1 MKKKV
6 AITTAVASTLTASTL
21 TASLALANQFA
32 KKVLYREH
40 LNKEDQGNWYEKINA
55 QKVKIQN
62 HKGLY
67 LQAYLIEKPNA
78 TRTIVC
84 LHELM
89 ASAKS
94 LTQTV
99 EYLESVFENDNIL
112 MIDAHAH
119 GLSDGYI
126 RGFGYRDVFDL
137 MYFNTYLLQK
147 YGDQHR
153 LIMYG
158 KGMGA
163 NTILNASGLGKLKNV
178 DLIISEGAYDNVYH
192 YLTLK
197 CQKEM
202 KVTKYL
208 AGMMIRK
215 VVKDELKLD
224 IKKIDTVELV
234 KKNQIPTVYI
244 HSKNDQDVPFHMVFP
259 LYNHDA
265 SNKLL
270 FPIKEEHLYDLK
282 DQQDSYSLSLIEF
295 MNENI

>member
-84 LHELM
+84 LHALM

-99 EYLESVFENDNIL
+99 EYL
-112 MIDAHAH
+112 
-119 GLSDGYI
+119 
-126 RGFGYRDVFDL
+126 
-137 MYFNTYLLQK
+137 
-147 YGDQHR
+147 
-153 LIMYG
+153 
-158 KGMGA
+158 
-163 NTILNASGLGKLKNV
+163 
-178 DLIISEGAYDNVYH
+178 
-192 YLTLK
+192 
-197 CQKEM
+197 
-202 KVTKYL
+202 
-208 AGMMIRK
+208 
-215 VVKDELKLD
+215 
-224 IKKIDTVELV
+224 
-234 KKNQIPTVYI
+234 
-244 HSKNDQDVPFHMVFP
+244 
-259 LYNHDA
+259 
-265 SNKLL
+265 
-270 FPIKEEHLYDLK
+270 
-282 DQQDSYSLSLIEF
+282 
-295 MNENI
+295 

>member
-1 MKKKV
+1 MKKKL

-40 LNKEDQGNWYEKINA
+40 LNKDDQGDWYEKLGA
-55 QKVKIQN
+55 KKIKIKN
-62 HKGLY
+62 HKNLY
-67 LQAYLIEKPNA
+67 LQAYLIEKTA
-78 TRTIVC
+78 AKRTIVC

-94 LTQTV
+94 LENTV
-99 EYLESVFENDNIL
+99 YYLQSIFKNDQIL
-112 MIDAHAH
+112 LIDAHAH

-147 YGDQHR
+147 YGQDHR
-153 LIMYG
+153 FVMYG

-178 DLIISEGAYDNVYH
+178 DLIISEGAYDHVYH
-192 YLTLK
+192 YLTSK

-202 KVTKYL
+202 KVPKYL
-208 AGMMIRK
+208 AGRVIRK
-215 VVKDELKLD
+215 VMRDELKID
-224 IKKIDTVELV
+224 IKKMNTVDLV
-234 KKNQIPTVYI
+234 QKNVIPTVYI
-244 HSKNDQDVPFHMVFP
+244 HSKHDQEVPFQMVFP

-265 SNKLL
+265 SHKLL

-282 DQQDSYSLSLIEF
+282 DKQDSYSLSLIEF

>member
-1 MKKKV
+1 MKKKL

-40 LNKEDQGNWYEKINA
+40 LNKDDQGNWYEKLGA
-55 QKVKIQN
+55 QKIKIKN

-67 LQAYLIEKPNA
+67 LQGYLIEKSNA
-78 TRTIVC
+78 KRTVVC

-94 LTQTV
+94 LENTV
-99 EYLESVFENDNIL
+99 SYLQSIFKDDHIL

-147 YGDQHR
+147 YGQDHR
-153 LIMYG
+153 FVMYG

-178 DLIISEGAYDNVYH
+178 DLIISEGAYDHVYH
-192 YLTLK
+192 YLTNK

-202 KVTKYL
+202 KVPKYL
-208 AGMMIRK
+208 AGRVIRK
-215 VVKDELKLD
+215 VMRDELKID
-224 IKKIDTVELV
+224 IKKMNTIDLV
-234 KKNQIPTVYI
+234 KKNEIPTVYV
-244 HSKNDQDVPFHMVFP
+244 HSKNDQEVPFQMVFP

-265 SNKLL
+265 SHKLL

-282 DQQDSYSLSLIEF
+282 DKQDSYSLSLIEF